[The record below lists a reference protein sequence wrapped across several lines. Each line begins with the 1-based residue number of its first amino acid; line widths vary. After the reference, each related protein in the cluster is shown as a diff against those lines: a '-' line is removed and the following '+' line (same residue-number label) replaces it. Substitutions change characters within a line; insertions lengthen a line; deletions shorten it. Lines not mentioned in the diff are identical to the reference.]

1 SSLSIVLSA
10 TALCDGHWLQTSR
23 GRTFGLWRFCST
35 EPVETFVGHEPSA
48 NLHCITELGQSGV
61 EGVQVGMACCRAL
74 VSLAVVAAIFG
85 LEFQVIS
92 QVSQGQDSACRWIL
106 GSALMLVAASMSVS
120 GVAVFVALLQGFVSP
135 VGLTLTFWC
144 QITAIFFFLLNGMA
158 ARYIHVM
165 NTQAPLG
172 GTLQKC

>member
-1 SSLSIVLSA
+1 
-10 TALCDGHWLQTSR
+10 
-23 GRTFGLWRFCST
+23 
-35 EPVETFVGHEPSA
+35 
-48 NLHCITELGQSGV
+48 
-61 EGVQVGMACCRAL
+61 MACCRAL